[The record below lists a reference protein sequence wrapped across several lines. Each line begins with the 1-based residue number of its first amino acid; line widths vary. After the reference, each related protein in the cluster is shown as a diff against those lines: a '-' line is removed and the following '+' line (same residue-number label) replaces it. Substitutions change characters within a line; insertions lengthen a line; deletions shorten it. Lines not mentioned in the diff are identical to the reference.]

1 MLERF
6 IERKLVNLVKREG
19 GLCPKFTSPGSA
31 GWPDRLIL
39 LPGGRIAFAELKAPE
54 GRLSPLQIQRHIQLR
69 DLGFTVFVI
78 NDPAQIP
85 AVLAILCK
93 PNTRKKA
100 RTFKDLAKEAAK
112 EYELQSTSVP
122 ELRD

>member
-6 IERKLVNLVKREG
+6 IERKLVNLVRKEG

-39 LPGGRIAFAELKAPE
+39 LPGGKVAFAELKAPQ
-54 GRLSPLQIQRHIQLR
+54 GRLSSIQVQRHIQLR

-78 NDPAQIP
+78 NDPAQVP
-85 AVLAILCK
+85 QALAMLCK
-93 PNTRKKA
+93 PKTKKK
-100 RTFKDLAKEAAK
+100 KDAVPPEAEESASR
-112 EYELQSTSVP
+112 ERL
-122 ELRD
+122 